1 MIQIC
6 KLGCKIG
13 SGEKGFADELIKA
26 VEVPK
31 DVIEKALDINMCCYY
46 IKVLD

>member
-13 SGEKGFADELIKA
+13 SGKKGFADELIKA
-26 VEVPK
+26 AEVPK